1 MAAIRADVPVLAA
14 SSIDQVSLECRN
26 AKVPLRLL
34 ELLDGKDVL
43 VGVIDVATDEV
54 ETPEQVAQVIE
65 DALAFVPAERL
76 FPCTNC
82 GMAPM
87 PVDVATAKPVAL
99 GQGAALVRRRRE
111 A

>member
-1 MAAIRADVPVLAA
+1 MGRDHWCGDGRVIIPVAGRH
-14 SSIDQVSLECRN
+14 STDRVSRNSIDDKLT
-26 AKVPLRLL
+26 VP
-34 ELLDGKDVL
+34 
-43 VGVIDVATDEV
+43 
-54 ETPEQVAQVIE
+54 VAQVIE

-87 PVDVATAKPVAL
+87 PVDVAAAKLVAL
-99 GQGAALVRRRRE
+99 GQGAALVRRRRG